1 MLINRSDIDVQQ
13 CQEELQ
19 ESQIRGMENSRYI
32 SGGLRSTGVTDIDD
46 DG

>member
-1 MLINRSDIDVQQ
+1 MLINSDIDVQQ

-19 ESQIRGMENSRYI
+19 ESQKRSKENSRYT
-32 SGGLRSTGVTDIDD
+32 SGGLRSTGVTDMDD

>member
-1 MLINRSDIDVQQ
+1 MLINSDIDVQQ

-19 ESQIRGMENSRYI
+19 ESQIRSKEKSRYI
-32 SGGLRSTGVTDIDD
+32 SGGLRSTGVTDMDD